1 MYSIMAGGIFLGMMV
16 FSFFFI
22 ISKFRKQYYLA
33 PLLTFI
39 TALTIIL
46 YSLFFVRGFEAMGYI
61 FLAGGIFLI
70 SVLGT
75 IALPLLTKSSKIT
88 KVSIGDKIGLFVL
101 PVVFFTTIFF
111 VTLNDSGDDY
121 WINEEGHMSVQED
134 TKNHY
139 RVSTISEGNKEIFI
153 RLGEEYIGKK
163 IEVEEINQNEST
175 EVVLNMVEDENE
187 SRKSPF
193 IFIGLNE
200 INEPLT
206 VRTTEGEEF
215 QSTLEMANE

>member
-1 MYSIMAGGIFLGMMV
+1 MYSIMASGIFLGLLI

-22 ISKFRKQYYLA
+22 ISKFKKQYYLA

-39 TALTIIL
+39 TALTIVF
-46 YSLFFVRGFEAMGYI
+46 YSLFFVRGFEGMGYI

-70 SVLGT
+70 SLLGT
-75 IALPLLTKSSKIT
+75 MVLPLLTKSSKLT

-101 PVVFFTTIFF
+101 PVFFFTTIFF
-111 VTLNDSGDDY
+111 VTLNDADDY

-163 IEVEEINQNEST
+163 IEVEEIDQNEST
-175 EVVLNMVEDENE
+175 EVVLSMVEDENAPK
-187 SRKSPF
+187 KSPF

-200 INEPLT
+200 IKEPLT

-215 QSTLEMANE
+215 QSDLEMANE